1 MHKIEKILEM
11 MKNINY
17 IQKERGAVF
26 VMTALLLPIL
36 FGFMGLAY
44 DVGNLYMHK
53 ARLQN
58 VADSAALAG
67 ARAFVENGEKIDG
80 NTLITT
86 PYYNNYNYS
95 ENDSAPSYNSN
106 HLHSYADIAADAY
119 IIKNIKNLHNSVKA
133 DKHSHLVLSNG
144 SQTNPKSFFRVGLT
158 EEVPLYFMPIL
169 LKNQWSQTINVEAIA
184 SLTKE
189 EGEPPVVPTTT
200 NTIFD
205 NLYTFSNYLN
215 VMQGTLT
222 HPDTNAQT
230 FKPFKEN
237 GEEEGRAALIQ
248 MTFDGQM
255 VYTGNNA
262 SGFYKLQ
269 DSVQHMYTSEGKV
282 EQINQNLSIAEMGTN
297 YTNDP
302 RKTASSIDLND
313 YQDILNSKLAKPHIV
328 LDMTN
333 TDDQN
338 KLTVDNINNLNSSLY
353 LQEQKDKEGNVLYS
367 LSYDGK
373 EFTYAV
379 DKSKDINSNY
389 HYYSYDSNNN
399 KLYYI
404 WYNQGNVPA
413 YIGSGSF
420 SDDKWHWYSGNYV
433 LDENGNI
440 IYYQIQNDD
449 VYFANAQKKWIASFK
464 INSDKYY
471 YTNANKNIAINFTL
485 IDRNALQNH
494 STKLTTKIN
503 TNVFHL
509 TSGVNGGGQCDLNIN
524 KELTGGGNIN
534 EPLYF
539 IVDTR
544 NTTMNINVYAD
555 NKRPIVI
562 IYNSTD
568 HFKLN
573 VYNGATFEGVIY
585 APNAPSGGE
594 DGVMIKL
601 KGRSSFKG
609 NIVANNIGISNEG
622 PASYTQVNYL
632 KNDTELYDAI
642 INFAKE
648 HGHTF
653 GDPTITPPDNSKPPS
668 NTYNNDWK
676 NWYNKVGQS
685 AATSWF
691 NSLSQSE
698 KIAFWRSWDLAERPP
713 LWRILSVTKWYWDI
727 GFGTYWWDKWIFK
740 DWKPSDDDIQDAE
753 DDKPVTP
760 TVSETKLRLIN
771 PRLEE
776 NPFHNTASTAG

>member
-1 MHKIEKILEM
+1 MHKIEKILEIV
-11 MKNINY
+11 KNINH

-158 EEVPLYFMPIL
+158 EEVPLYFMPVL
-169 LKNQWSQTINVEAIA
+169 LKNQWSQTVNVEAIA

-215 VMQGTLT
+215 VMQGTMT
-222 HPDTNAQT
+222 NPDANSLNTRPN
-230 FKPFKEN
+230 N
-237 GEEEGRAALIQ
+237 GGSTIN

-302 RKTASSIDLND
+302 RKTASPIDLND
-313 YQDILNSKLAKPHIV
+313 YQDILNSKLAIPHIE
-328 LDMTN
+328 LNMSN
-333 TDDQN
+333 NDDKN
-338 KLTVDNINNLNSSLY
+338 KFTVDNINDLNSSLY
-353 LQEQKDKEGNVLYS
+353 IQQQKDKDGNGMYS
-367 LSYDGK
+367 LTYGGQTL
-373 EFTYAV
+373 TYAV
-379 DKSKDINSNY
+379 EVVNWQNQ
-389 HYYSYDSNNN
+389 YYYYDENNQKVIFIKNNFGSY
-399 KLYYI
+399 
-404 WYNQGNVPA
+404 VPA
-413 YIGSGSF
+413 YKGSGNF
-420 SDDKWHWYSGNYV
+420 NDDKGQWYEGNYV
-433 LDENGNI
+433 LDENGNK

-449 VYFANAQKKWIASFK
+449 VYFANANKKQIAKFNR
-464 INSDKYY
+464 NSTNCY
-471 YTNANKNIAINFTL
+471 YTNPGSSKTVKINYIAIDQNLLGKDSDKL
-485 IDRNALQNH
+485 I
-494 STKLTTKIN
+494 SKIN
-503 TNVFHL
+503 TNVIRL
-509 TSGVNGGGQCDLNIN
+509 TGTSNKSLDIN
-524 KELTGGGNIN
+524 KEVTGGGNLN
-534 EPLYF
+534 EPLY
-539 IVDTR
+539 IINDT
-544 NTTMNINVYAD
+544 NQEMQINVYAD

-562 IYNSTD
+562 IQNGTTNVRLY
-568 HFKLN
+568 

-585 APNAPSGGE
+585 APNVPGGANGGE
-594 DGVMIKL
+594 DGVMVKL
-601 KGRSSFKG
+601 FGKSCYKG
-609 NIVANNIGISNEG
+609 NIVAKNIGVSNSG
-622 PASYTQVNYL
+622 SGSFIQVNYL

-642 INFAKE
+642 VNFAKE

-760 TVSETKLRLIN
+760 SVSETKLRLIN

>member
-1 MHKIEKILEM
+1 M
-11 MKNINY
+11 
-17 IQKERGAVF
+17 
-26 VMTALLLPIL
+26 
-36 FGFMGLAY
+36 
-44 DVGNLYMHK
+44 
-53 ARLQN
+53 
-58 VADSAALAG
+58 
-67 ARAFVENGEKIDG
+67 
-80 NTLITT
+80 ITT
-86 PYYNNYNYS
+86 PCYNNYNYS

-158 EEVPLYFMPIL
+158 EVVPLYFMPIL

-215 VMQGTLT
+215 VMQGTMT
-222 HPDTNAQT
+222 NPDSNSLNTRPN
-230 FKPFKEN
+230 N
-237 GEEEGRAALIQ
+237 GGSTIN

-269 DSVQHMYTSEGKV
+269 DSVQHLYTSEGK
-282 EQINQNLSIAEMGTN
+282 EKQISQNLSVAEMGTN

-302 RKTASSIDLND
+302 RKTASPIDLND
-313 YQDILNSKLAKPHIV
+313 YQDILNSKLAIPHIE
-328 LDMTN
+328 LNMSN
-333 TDDQN
+333 NDDKN
-338 KLTVDNINNLNSSLY
+338 KFTVDNINDLNSSLY
-353 LQEQKDKEGNVLYS
+353 IQQQKDKDGNGMYS
-367 LSYDGK
+367 LTYGGQTL
-373 EFTYAV
+373 TYAV
-379 DKSKDINSNY
+379 EVVNWQNQ
-389 HYYSYDSNNN
+389 YYYYDENNQKVIFIKNNFGSY
-399 KLYYI
+399 
-404 WYNQGNVPA
+404 VPA
-413 YIGSGSF
+413 YKGSGNF
-420 SDDKWHWYSGNYV
+420 NDDKGQWYEGNYV
-433 LDENGNI
+433 LDENGNK

-449 VYFANAQKKWIASFK
+449 VYFANANKKQIAKFNR
-464 INSDKYY
+464 NSTNCY
-471 YTNANKNIAINFTL
+471 YTNPGSSKTVKINYIAIDQNLLGKDSDKL
-485 IDRNALQNH
+485 I
-494 STKLTTKIN
+494 SKIN
-503 TNVFHL
+503 TNVIRL
-509 TSGVNGGGQCDLNIN
+509 TGTSNKSLDIN
-524 KELTGGGNIN
+524 KEVTGGGNLN
-534 EPLYF
+534 EPLY
-539 IVDTR
+539 IINDT
-544 NTTMNINVYAD
+544 NQEMQINVYAD

-562 IYNSTD
+562 IQNGTTNVRLY
-568 HFKLN
+568 

-585 APNAPSGGE
+585 APNVPGGSNGGE
-594 DGVMIKL
+594 DGVMVKL
-601 KGRSSFKG
+601 FGSSGYKG
-609 NIVANNIGISNEG
+609 NIVAKNIGVSNSG
-622 PASYTQVNYL
+622 SGSFIQVNYL

-642 INFAKE
+642 VNFAKE

-698 KIAFWRSWDLAERPP
+698 KIAFWRSWDLAERPS

-760 TVSETKLRLIN
+760 SVSETKLRLIN

>member
-1 MHKIEKILEM
+1 MCIDLKKILEM

-158 EEVPLYFMPIL
+158 EEVPLYFMPVL
-169 LKNQWSQTINVEAIA
+169 LKNQWSQTVNVEAIA

-205 NLYTFSNYLN
+205 NLYTISDYLS
-215 VMQGTLT
+215 VGRGTMT
-222 HPDTNAQT
+222 NPDANSLNTRPN
-230 FKPFKEN
+230 N
-237 GEEEGRAALIQ
+237 GGSTIN

-282 EQINQNLSIAEMGTN
+282 EQINQNLSVTEMGTN

-302 RKTASSIDLND
+302 RKTASPIDLND
-313 YQDILNSKLAKPHIV
+313 YQDILNSKLAIPHIE
-328 LDMTN
+328 LNMSN
-333 TDDQN
+333 NDDKN
-338 KLTVDNINNLNSSLY
+338 KFTVDNINDLNSSLY
-353 LQEQKDKEGNVLYS
+353 IQQQKDKDGNGMYS
-367 LSYDGK
+367 LTYSGQTL
-373 EFTYAV
+373 TYAV
-379 DKSKDINSNY
+379 EVVNWQNQ
-389 HYYSYDSNNN
+389 YYYYDENNQKVIFIKNDFGSY
-399 KLYYI
+399 
-404 WYNQGNVPA
+404 VPA
-413 YIGSGSF
+413 YKGSGKF
-420 SDDKWHWYSGNYV
+420 TDDVNPWMWYEGNYV
-433 LDENGNI
+433 LDENGNK
-440 IYYQIQNDD
+440 IYFTISNND
-449 VYFANAQKKWIASFK
+449 VFFANEEHKRITQFNINSTNCYYTDPRTNKTVK
-464 INSDKYY
+464 INFIAIDQNLLGKDSDK
-471 YTNANKNIAINFTL
+471 L
-485 IDRNALQNH
+485 I
-494 STKLTTKIN
+494 SKIN
-503 TNVFHL
+503 TNVIRL
-509 TSGVNGGGQCDLNIN
+509 TGTSNKSLDIN
-524 KELTGGGNIN
+524 KEVTGGGNLN
-534 EPLYF
+534 EPLY
-539 IVDTR
+539 IINDT
-544 NTTMNINVYAD
+544 NQEMQINVYAD

-562 IYNSTD
+562 IHNGTTNVR
-568 HFKLN
+568 LN
-573 VYNGATFEGVIY
+573 VYNGATFEGVVY
-585 APNAPSGGE
+585 APNVPGGSNGSE
-594 DGVMIKL
+594 DGVMVHL
-601 KGRSSFKG
+601 YGSSFKG
-609 NIVANNIGISNEG
+609 NIVAKNIGISNAG
-622 PASYTQVNYL
+622 PASFTQVNYL

-642 INFAKE
+642 VNFAKE

-698 KIAFWRSWDLAERPP
+698 KIAFWRSWDLAERPS

-760 TVSETKLRLIN
+760 SVSETKLRLIN

-776 NPFHNTASTAG
+776 NPFHNTANTAG

>member
-1 MHKIEKILEM
+1 

-26 VMTALLLPIL
+26 VMTALLLPIF

-44 DVGNLYMHK
+44 DAGNLYMHK

-86 PYYNNYNYS
+86 PCYNNYNYS

-169 LKNQWSQTINVEAIA
+169 LKNQWSQTINVGAIA

-215 VMQGTLT
+215 VMQGTMT
-222 HPDTNAQT
+222 NPDANSLNTRPN
-230 FKPFKEN
+230 N
-237 GEEEGRAALIQ
+237 GGSTIN

-269 DSVQHMYTSEGKV
+269 DSVQHLYTSEGK
-282 EQINQNLSIAEMGTN
+282 EKQISQNLSVAEMGTN

-302 RKTASSIDLND
+302 KKTASPIDLND
-313 YQDILNSKLAKPHIV
+313 YQDILNSKLAIPHIE
-328 LDMTN
+328 LNMSN
-333 TDDQN
+333 TDDKN
-338 KLTVDNINNLNSSLY
+338 KFTVDNINDLNSSLY
-353 LQEQKDKEGNVLYS
+353 IQQQKDKDGNGMYS
-367 LSYDGK
+367 LTYGGQTL
-373 EFTYAV
+373 TYAV
-379 DKSKDINSNY
+379 EVVNWQNQ
-389 HYYSYDSNNN
+389 YYYYDENNQKVIFIKNNFGSY
-399 KLYYI
+399 
-404 WYNQGNVPA
+404 VPA
-413 YIGSGSF
+413 YKGSGNF
-420 SDDKWHWYSGNYV
+420 NDDKGQWYEGNYV
-433 LDENGNI
+433 LDENGNK

-449 VYFANAQKKWIASFK
+449 VYFANANKKQIAKFNR
-464 INSDKYY
+464 NSTNCY
-471 YTNANKNIAINFTL
+471 YTNPGSSKTVKINYIAIDQNLLGKDSDKL
-485 IDRNALQNH
+485 I
-494 STKLTTKIN
+494 SKIN
-503 TNVFHL
+503 TNVIRL
-509 TSGVNGGGQCDLNIN
+509 TGTSNKSLDIN
-524 KELTGGGNIN
+524 KEVTGGGNLN
-534 EPLYF
+534 EPLY
-539 IVDTR
+539 IINDT
-544 NTTMNINVYAD
+544 NQEMQINVYAD

-562 IYNSTD
+562 IQNGTTNVRLY
-568 HFKLN
+568 

-585 APNAPSGGE
+585 APNVPGGPNGGE
-594 DGVMIKL
+594 DGVMVKL
-601 KGRSSFKG
+601 FGSSGYKG
-609 NIVANNIGISNEG
+609 NIVAKNIGVSNSG
-622 PASYTQVNYL
+622 SGSFIQVNYL

-642 INFAKE
+642 VNFAKE

-653 GDPTITPPDNSKPPS
+653 GDPSITPPDNSKPPS

-676 NWYNKVGQS
+676 TWYNKVGQS
-685 AATSWF
+685 AANTWF
-691 NSLSQSE
+691 NSLSQND
-698 KIAFWRSWDLAERPP
+698 KIAFWRSWDLAERPS

-776 NPFHNTASTAG
+776 NPFHNTANTAG